1 MIKVFEY
8 LMLQSG
14 PKFYTL
20 YIIVMS
26 DNDNII
32 QKKDFSPEKRQIIP
46 AGLGRA
52 FSFKCYFSVVLYVL
66 KCLNYIQIST

>member
-32 QKKDFSPEKRQIIP
+32 QKKKFLQKK
-46 AGLGRA
+46 G
-52 FSFKCYFSVVLYVL
+52 K
-66 KCLNYIQIST
+66 